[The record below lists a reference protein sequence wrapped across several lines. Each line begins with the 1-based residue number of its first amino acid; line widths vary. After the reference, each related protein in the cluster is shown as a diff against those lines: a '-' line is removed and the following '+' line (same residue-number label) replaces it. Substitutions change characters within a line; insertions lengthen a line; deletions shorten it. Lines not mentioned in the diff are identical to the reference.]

1 MIISIKDGF
10 KFFGIIVVAC
20 CAVCVCTFFLNF
32 YIDAQS
38 IESSITDETTM
49 ALYDAQMATAKFTCA
64 ISGGFLGL
72 IAVVMLVFYL
82 KLYIDNNLNKI
93 GVLKAMGY
101 SDFSIALRFSV
112 FGLSVLA
119 GTVLGFGL
127 GFAIM
132 PTVYEGMTIAGLP
145 EIAIKFHPSL
155 LFALV
160 IAPAVVFALLA
171 SGYAMI
177 ALKIP
182 VSEMLR
188 GKSEKVK
195 KIKAK
200 KDKERSFLKEI
211 CIKTLTGKKSL
222 AFFVAF
228 ACFCFSAMVQ
238 MAASMYELSTETMG
252 EIIFVMGV
260 VLAVTTIFM
269 AVTSLVKG
277 NVKNIAMMKTFG
289 YSLKECALTVLGGYH
304 IFALIG
310 FAVGSV
316 YQYVL
321 LSLMVNIVYKNVA
334 AVPDYNFNL
343 PVFFITL
350 AAFIVFYEAVM
361 LFYTIKINKISVKE
375 VMAEN

>member
-1 MIISIKDGF
+1 MIVSVKDSF
-10 KFFGIIVVAC
+10 KLFGIIVVTC

-32 YIDAQS
+32 YFDAQS
-38 IESSITDETTM
+38 IKDIIADETTLI
-49 ALYDAQMATAKFTCA
+49 LYNAQIATAKFTCA

-72 IAVVMLVFYL
+72 IAVVMLLFYL
-82 KLYIDNNLNKI
+82 KLYIDNNLNRI

-101 SDFSIALRFSV
+101 SDFSIALRFSI

-119 GTVLGFGL
+119 GTVLGFGI

-145 EIAIKFHPSL
+145 EIAIKFHPIL
-155 LFALV
+155 LLCLVVVPTIVFSAL
-160 IAPAVVFALLA
+160 AC
-171 SGYAMI
+171 GYAML
-177 ALKIP
+177 ALRIP

-188 GKSEKVK
+188 GKAEKVK
-195 KIKAK
+195 KVKVN

-211 CIKTLTGKKSL
+211 CIKTLTAKKSL

-238 MAASMYELSTETMG
+238 MAASMYDLSTETMG
-252 EIIFVMGV
+252 EIIFVIGI
-260 VLAVTTIFM
+260 VLTITTIFM
-269 AVTSLVKG
+269 AVTSLVRG

-310 FAVGSV
+310 FAVGTG
-316 YQYVL
+316 YQYGL
-321 LSLMVNIVYKNVA
+321 LSLMVNIVYKDVE
-334 AVPDYNFNL
+334 AVPDYSFNV

-361 LFYTIKINKISVKE
+361 LFYTLKINKISVKE